1 MIDLNKEAEYHA
13 HNYFDMHSNHY
24 KGLLE
29 GYVAGANS
37 KYVEQRILEAQLE
50 IQIALIDNIISRINA
65 TNFPYVM
72 ANVRF
77 EIKEKLKELTK

>member
-1 MIDLNKEAEYHA
+1 MIDLNKEAEYYA

-37 KYVEQRILEAQLE
+37 KYVEQRILEAQ
-50 IQIALIDNIISRINA
+50 IAVLRKIEYTTQVEHLVCRLH
-65 TNFPYVM
+65 T
-72 ANVRF
+72 RL
-77 EIKEKLKELTK
+77 EKLTNYQE